1 MPFTSITL
9 GMDTTPK
16 GRLVTKAILEAY
28 DAGLG
33 HGESAMFPNIGF
45 MVKTG
50 VNRYPGDPNYDLYQL
65 ALRVTAHR
73 MFPAY
78 INMDASFNKDA
89 GPDGVMVMGCRSRIA
104 SNINGPAVA
113 NGRGNI
119 AFVTI
124 NLPWIAL
131 EAQGNIDVFFSLL
144 QSRLAMCEEQLL
156 HRYNILKRLRRKDVP
171 MNMTGLWLDSDDRPD
186 DEPIE
191 SSLKHGTLA
200 FGYIGIY
207 ETLMA
212 LLGKAHHESKEAQ
225 ELGLRIA
232 KFMADYA
239 NSATT
244 RNHLNFSVI
253 ATPAESACH
262 TLLKLTRKEFGVV
275 PHVTDK
281 DYFVN
286 SCHVAPFARVTAEEK
301 IAIEGTYHKYALGGA
316 ILYLELGASPLGNEK
331 SIEEILNKAY
341 DSDAGYIAL
350 NFPIDFCN
358 GCGHLGVIPLEGCK
372 HCGST
377 DIRRVRR
384 ITGYFSQVENFNQ
397 GKLQELFDRVS
408 HMGIPMCLDELK
420 HRSHH
425 EISISTNN

>member
-1 MPFTSITL
+1 MRLEIT
-9 GMDTTPK
+9 G
-16 GRLVTKAILEAY
+16 
-28 DAGLG
+28 
-33 HGESAMFPNIGF
+33 
-45 MVKTG
+45 KT
-50 VNRYPGDPNYDLYQL
+50 
-65 ALRVTAHR
+65 
-73 MFPAY
+73 
-78 INMDASFNKDA
+78 
-89 GPDGVMVMGCRSRIA
+89 CRTRIA
-104 SNINGPAVA
+104 SNINGPEVA

-171 MNMTGLWLDSDDRPD
+171 MNMTGLWLDSENRPA

-191 SSLKHGTLA
+191 DSLKNGTLA

-212 LLGKAHHESKEAQ
+212 LTGKGQHESPESQA
-225 ELGLRIA
+225 LGLRIA

-239 NSATT
+239 ANATT

-301 IAIEGTYHKYALGGA
+301 IDLEAPYHKYALGGH
-316 ILYLELGASPLGNEK
+316 ILYIETQASPMGNEK
-331 SIEEILNKAY
+331 SLESIVNKAC
-341 DSDAGYIAL
+341 DADAGYIAL

-358 GCGHLGVIPLEGCK
+358 NCGHLGIIPLEGCK
-372 HCGST
+372 VCGST

-384 ITGYFSQVENFNQ
+384 ITGYFSDYNNFNQ